1 MWTCPHLSS
10 LQLLLLQS
18 VSIHIPAVRELPAE
32 EQAALRA
39 AATSWRAAV
48 AAQGARHAMARPPA
62 EVSVV
67 CPPFQAYFRFS
78 GPVIRLLSGCFL
90 VLLAVLVLMEVG
102 EAVVTASG
110 DVVGVDGGNQSSSN
124 AMVSLRQLRCVGCSW
139 FEVMVAV
146 EEAAVGVYCGTA
158 ARAWRAAVTARHTS
172 RCGASPS

>member
-67 CPPFQAYFRFS
+67 CPPSQAYFRFS
-78 GPVIRLLSGCFL
+78 GPVMRLLSGCFL
-90 VLLAVLVLMEVG
+90 VLLAVLVLVEVG

-110 DVVGVDGGNQSSSN
+110 DGVAGGAGASGSRGSSGDSIG
-124 AMVSLRQLRCVGCSW
+124 GCSW
-139 FEVMVAV
+139 
-146 EEAAVGVYCGTA
+146 C
-158 ARAWRAAVTARHTS
+158 RWWQLKQQQRHGES
-172 RCGASPS
+172 APA